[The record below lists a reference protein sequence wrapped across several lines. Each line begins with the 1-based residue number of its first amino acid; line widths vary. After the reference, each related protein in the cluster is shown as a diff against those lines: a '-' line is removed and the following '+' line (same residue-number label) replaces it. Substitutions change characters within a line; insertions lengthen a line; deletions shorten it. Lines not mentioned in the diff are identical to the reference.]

1 MRNLLTFNKSDMQTA
16 KTIIAIATICIA
28 VLCGCEK
35 AVFVTSD
42 TTDESQQSTGKDIIN
57 KDTTEINYLTVAE
70 AQEATIGE
78 VICVKGYIVASC
90 TRSMKNADFMEPFEG
105 STAII
110 LADEPVDLEYFQFE
124 SDEHLFPVC
133 LTDYKDVRAA
143 LNLEDNP
150 SLWNKQIFI
159 TGVKSRYMSCPGL
172 KKVLQYQVA
181 E

>member
-1 MRNLLTFNKSDMQTA
+1 MA
-16 KTIIAIATICIA
+16 HAI
-28 VLCGCEK
+28 GDCE
-35 AVFVTSD
+35 
-42 TTDESQQSTGKDIIN
+42 G
-57 KDTTEINYLTVAE
+57 AE
-70 AQEATIGE
+70 AQVDERGDVAAPEFVDAHRLDSGRLAATAHLVIKEVLGHWEHALILFEATIGE
-78 VICVKGYIVASC
+78 VLCVKGYIVASC
-90 TRSMKNADFMEPFEG
+90 TRSMKNADFMEPFDG
-105 STAII
+105 SPAII

-159 TGVKSRYMSCPGL
+159 MGVKSRYMSCPGL

>member
-1 MRNLLTFNKSDMQTA
+1 MQKLLKALFLPMLLA
-16 KTIIAIATICIA
+16 LA
-28 VLCGCEK
+28 GCEK
-35 AVFVTSD
+35 YAFEEGGTADGTQQTGGAYAISED
-42 TTDESQQSTGKDIIN
+42 TAQID
-57 KDTTEINYLTVAE
+57 YLTVAQ
-70 AQEATIGE
+70 AQRADIGQA
-78 VICVKGYIVASC
+78 ICVRGYIVAST

-110 LADEPVDLEYFQFE
+110 LADEPVDLEYFQYYT
-124 SDEHLFPVC
+124 DEHLFPVC

-159 TGVKSRYMSCPGL
+159 MGVKSRYMSCPGL